1 VLQGYAKLTIVRKL
15 IPQSGQSP
23 LGLVGCN
30 RIRWQC
36 FACNQLLAERDSL
49 SFIGI
54 FSSCAKL
61 FLSETCSKIRLED
74 STLPDQRNQF
84 ATLKNPARQLMHC
97 RQRNQPAPGHRAG
110 GNCE

>member
-1 VLQGYAKLTIVRKL
+1 MLQGYAKLTIVRKL
-15 IPQSGQSP
+15 IPQGDQCP

-54 FSSCAKL
+54 FCSCAKL

-74 STLPDQRNQF
+74 SALPHQSNQF
-84 ATLKNPARQLMHC
+84 TAPKNLASDLMNN
-97 RQRNQPAPGHRAG
+97 RKPG
-110 GNCE
+110 

>member
-1 VLQGYAKLTIVRKL
+1 QGDAKLTIVRKL
-15 IPQSGQSP
+15 IPQSDQSP

-74 STLPDQRNQF
+74 STLPHQSNQF
-84 ATLKNPARQLMHC
+84 AALKNWPSALMT
-97 RQRNQPAPGHRAG
+97 HRMAG
-110 GNCE
+110 KPVTG

>member
-15 IPQSGQSP
+15 IPQGDQSP

-36 FACNQLLAERDSL
+36 LACNQLLTERDSL
-49 SFIGI
+49 SFIRI

-61 FLSETCSKIRLED
+61 FLSETGSKIRLED
-74 STLPDQRNQF
+74 STLPHQSNQF
-84 ATLKNPARQLMHC
+84 AALKNLASDLMNH
-97 RQRNQPAPGHRAG
+97 RKPG
-110 GNCE
+110 